1 LQRNGLVRKEAFE
14 GDLNYSPFVCFVMG
28 VHEIATLS
36 FCFFFFQEKRS
47 SARGDERTDVSE

>member
-14 GDLNYSPFVCFVMG
+14 GDLNYSPFVCFVMD

-36 FCFFFFQEKRS
+36 FCFFFSKKKEV
-47 SARGDERTDVSE
+47 APAAMRGLM

>member
-1 LQRNGLVRKEAFE
+1 LQRNGLLRKEAFE

-36 FCFFFFQEKRS
+36 FSFFFSKKKEV
-47 SARGDERTDVSE
+47 APAAMRGLM